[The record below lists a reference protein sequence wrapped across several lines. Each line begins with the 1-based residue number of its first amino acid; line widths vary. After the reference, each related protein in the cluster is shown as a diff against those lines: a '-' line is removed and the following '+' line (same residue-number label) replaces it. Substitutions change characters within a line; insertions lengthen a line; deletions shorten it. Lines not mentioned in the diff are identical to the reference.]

1 LDVKSDVTVKQ
12 PSGPAEGTRPGRTYR
27 PNVDIG
33 ETRDAVWMT
42 VDLPGVDE
50 KTVQVDL
57 EDGVLTIQARVD
69 AEEYRDLT
77 PVYSEYNV
85 GNFERTFR
93 LSSRID
99 SNAIQARIE
108 HGVLHLTL
116 PRAEAARPRSIAISG
131 S

>member
-1 LDVKSDVTVKQ
+1 MRRETSVKQ
-12 PSGPAEGTRPGRTYR
+12 PGAPEEGIRPGRTYR

-50 KTVQVDL
+50 KSVEVGL
-57 EDGVLTIQARVD
+57 EDGVLAIQARVATED
-69 AEEYRDLT
+69 YRDLT

-85 GNFERTFR
+85 GDFQRTFR
-93 LSSRID
+93 ISNRID
-99 SNAIQARIE
+99 AGAIQARIE
-108 HGVLHLTL
+108 NGVLHLLL
-116 PRAEAARPRSIAISG
+116 PRAEEAKPRTIAIAG

>member
-1 LDVKSDVTVKQ
+1 MQTEATVKQ
-12 PSGPAEGTRPGRTYR
+12 PGSPTEGTRPGRTYR

-50 KTVQVDL
+50 KSVQVEY
-57 EDGVLTIQARVD
+57 EDGVLTIHARVD
-69 AEEYRDLT
+69 TEDYRDLT
-77 PVYSEYNV
+77 PLYGEYNV

-93 LSSRID
+93 LSNRID
-99 SNAIQARIE
+99 AAAIQARIE
-108 HGVLHLTL
+108 HGVLHLSL
-116 PRAEAARPRSIAISG
+116 PRAEAAKPRSIAITG